1 MPNTREIKNLPC
13 PVLSLV
19 QKCIVLADTFIF
31 EQSYGFG
38 SVQIQLLPA
47 TQKQLRVLYCFQNLL
62 QNNKQEVCRPK
73 IPSDQLYSC
82 HCTVWELKKLHE
94 VTGYLKNIPWQ
105 KEIASICIWIIDQMC
120 FCSQHL
126 SEQVYSRKGT
136 LNGKDRIHYDLVAFY
151 RYLEHPTYVHNPLC
165 WVISLE

>member
-38 SVQIQLLPA
+38 SMQIQLLPA

-105 KEIASICIWIIDQMC
+105 KEIASICI
-120 FCSQHL
+120 
-126 SEQVYSRKGT
+126 
-136 LNGKDRIHYDLVAFY
+136 
-151 RYLEHPTYVHNPLC
+151 
-165 WVISLE
+165 